1 MTTEMVAIDRENLR
15 KATKRG
21 LLAAALLGVLSVFE
35 YIIAVEVAEPLL
47 PILPFV
53 FAKGWIILDAFM
65 HIRAL
70 FNDEGGH

>member
-1 MTTEMVAIDRENLR
+1 MTSEMVAIDRENLR

-21 LLAAALLGVLSVFE
+21 VLAAVLLAVLSVIE

-53 FAKGWIILDAFM
+53 LAKGWVILDSFM

-70 FNDEGGH
+70 FSDEGGH

>member
-21 LLAAALLGVLSVFE
+21 VLAAVLLAVLSVIE

-53 FAKGWIILDAFM
+53 LAKGWVILDSFM

-70 FNDEGGH
+70 FSDEGGH